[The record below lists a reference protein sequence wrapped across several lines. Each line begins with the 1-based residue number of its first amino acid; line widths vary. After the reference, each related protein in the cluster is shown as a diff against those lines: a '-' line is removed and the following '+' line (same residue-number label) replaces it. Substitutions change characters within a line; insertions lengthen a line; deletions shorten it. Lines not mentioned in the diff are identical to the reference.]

1 LERAAL
7 IDETRTLPASML
19 VIGVLML
26 GSFLIVATSMVA
38 AVIADDRPTLPDVEL
53 LVLPDG
59 IEVLDSHSTCDA
71 SECDGY
77 GLVLDRPGV
86 PTDQVIEEVAEN
98 LRGAGWTTRACGLG
112 ETCLRKDGL
121 GVMLAPWSMIDD
133 TLNAPIRA
141 SLEEQGIDQKNLV
154 YLRYHRCGDLHPCR

>member
-1 LERAAL
+1 M

-38 AVIADDRPTLPDVEL
+38 AVIADDRPTLPDVDL
-53 LVLPDG
+53 LALPAG

-77 GLVLDRPGV
+77 GLVLDQPGV
-86 PTDQVIEEVAEN
+86 AADQVIEQVAES
-98 LRGAGWTTRACGLG
+98 LRGDGWLTRVCGLG

-141 SLEEQGIDQKNLV
+141 SLEEQGIDQENLV

>member
-59 IEVLDSHSTCDA
+59 IEVLDSHST
-71 SECDGY
+71 
-77 GLVLDRPGV
+77 
-86 PTDQVIEEVAEN
+86 
-98 LRGAGWTTRACGLG
+98 
-112 ETCLRKDGL
+112 
-121 GVMLAPWSMIDD
+121 
-133 TLNAPIRA
+133 
-141 SLEEQGIDQKNLV
+141 
-154 YLRYHRCGDLHPCR
+154 